1 MNIKALVL
9 VALASTAFGLSSCSG
24 SEPPTPTASA
34 PNTPTIGEVA
44 ITQYSRPPA
53 MSIDAA
59 KSYTATLKTN
69 HGEVKIELF
78 ASDAPVTVNNF
89 IFLAK
94 ENFYDGVIFHRVID
108 GFMIQGGDPTGTGT
122 GGPGYRFQD
131 EIVPSITFA
140 EPGLLAMA
148 NSGPGTNGSQFFIT
162 VTPTPHLNG
171 NHTIFGKVTDGYDI
185 VLAISQVNTGPRD
198 KPADPVVIES
208 IDISES

>member
-9 VALASTAFGLSSCSG
+9 VALALTAFVLSACSG
-24 SEPPTPTASA
+24 SEPPTPTV
-34 PNTPTIGEVA
+34 GEVV
-44 ITQYSRPPA
+44 ITQYSSPPA

-69 HGEVKIELF
+69 HGEITIELF
-78 ASDAPVTVNNF
+78 ASDAPITVNNF
-89 IFLAK
+89 LFLAR

-171 NHTIFGKVTDGYDI
+171 NHTIFGKVTDGYDV
-185 VLAISQVNTGPRD
+185 VLAISQLNTGPRD

>member
-1 MNIKALVL
+1 MNIKALIL
-9 VALASTAFGLSSCSG
+9 VALALTAFVLAACSG
-24 SEPPTPTASA
+24 SEPPTPTASV
-34 PNTPTIGEVA
+34 PNTQTVGEVA
-44 ITQYSRPPA
+44 ITQYSSPPA

-69 HGEVKIELF
+69 HGEITIELF
-78 ASDAPVTVNNF
+78 AFDAPVTVNSF
-89 IFLAK
+89 VFLAREK
-94 ENFYDGVIFHRVID
+94 FYDGVIFHRVID

-171 NHTIFGKVTDGYDI
+171 NHTIFGKVTDGYD
-185 VLAISQVNTGPRD
+185 VVETISKVNTGPRD

>member
-1 MNIKALVL
+1 MNIKVLILVAIALTALV
-9 VALASTAFGLSSCSG
+9 LSSCSG
-24 SEPPTPTASA
+24 SEPSTPTV
-34 PNTPTIGEVA
+34 GEVV
-44 ITQYSRPPA
+44 ITQYSSPPA
-53 MSIDAA
+53 MSIDVE
-59 KSYTATLKTN
+59 KSYTAKLNTN
-69 HGEVKIELF
+69 HGEVTIELF
-78 ASDAPVTVNNF
+78 ASDAPITVNNF

-131 EIVPSITFA
+131 EIVPSLTFA

-171 NHTIFGKVTDGYDI
+171 NHTIFGKVTDGYD
-185 VLAISQVNTGPRD
+185 VVETISKVNTGPRD
-198 KPADPVVIES
+198 KPEDPVVIES
-208 IDISES
+208 VDISES